1 MNFHDLVGFNVVSSL
16 RHVQYTLSYIVEG
29 GVGNEM
35 DAHQGEE
42 LLGEATINSKDKFRN
57 SPLLAQTGGR
67 RGKCLR

>member
-1 MNFHDLVGFNVVSSL
+1 MKNPQKDEKFGRKILVNFHDLVSFNVVSSL

-42 LLGEATINSKDKFRN
+42 LLGKQR
-57 SPLLAQTGGR
+57 
-67 RGKCLR
+67 